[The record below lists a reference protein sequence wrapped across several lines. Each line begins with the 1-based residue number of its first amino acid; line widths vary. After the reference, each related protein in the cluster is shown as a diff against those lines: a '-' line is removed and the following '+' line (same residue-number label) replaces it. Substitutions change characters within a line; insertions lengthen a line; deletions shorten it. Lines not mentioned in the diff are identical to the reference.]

1 MGQAKQR
8 GTKEQRIAQAKEKLA
23 ALRPETLVCGACQT
37 AFSEFEAM
45 DTRGMRGID
54 AAFAGQCPSCRETV
68 IAFKGEPDAVAD
80 AAIAWQDAMGVDG
93 KLGSQSPDGR
103 YTALEDE

>member
-8 GTKEQRIAQAKEKLA
+8 GTKEQRIAQAKERLA
-23 ALRPETLVCGACQT
+23 ALRPETLVCGSCQT

-54 AAFAGQCPSCRETV
+54 AVFAGQCPSCGESV

-80 AAIAWQDAMGVDG
+80 AALAWQDAMGGDG
-93 KLGSQSPDGR
+93 KLGSQSSDGR
-103 YTALEDE
+103 YASLEDE